1 MPTYQE
7 LINKGRV
14 DGAQQRQY
22 RLGKI
27 QEIQGHTRRP
37 LILYAAN
44 FIKGEQI
51 PNNSID
57 DTDITAFS
65 DLVQGINPPSL
76 DVILHSPGGLA
87 ESAERIV
94 LLLREK
100 FTDVRFI
107 IPHTAYSAATLIA
120 LSGNVVLMDDRSSLG
135 PIDPQVLWQD
145 PNTGAKYFVPTQT
158 IIDGFERARKALKDD
173 SESFQAYLPMLSKL
187 DLHIFEICEN
197 AEKLSRQLAQ
207 TWLANYMFKGQKNA
221 KRKGVKAAKFLSD
234 HRRRLSHRRGITI
247 GTAQKILNIFDMRQ
261 DAKLRDLIWELYCA
275 VEFFIDA
282 SDTAKFYENAYG
294 VSWRRRFTV
303 SQQLAIQLPMPQP
316 PQPPLPPEEPKQ
328 GG

>member
-7 LINKGRV
+7 LINKAGRSP
-14 DGAQQRQY
+14 AEHQQY

-27 QEIQGHTRRP
+27 QEIQSYTGRP

-44 FIKGEQI
+44 FIKGGGI

-65 DLVQGINPPSL
+65 DLVQGVDPPSL
-76 DVILHSPGGLA
+76 DVIHSPGGLA

-94 LLLREK
+94 ALLRQK
-100 FTDVRFI
+100 YNDIRFI

-120 LSGNVVLMDDRSSLG
+120 LSGNIVLMDDRSALG

-158 IIDGFERARKALKDD
+158 IIDGFERARKALKTD
-173 SESFQAYLPMLSKL
+173 SDSFQAYLPMLSKL

-207 TWLANYMFKGQKNA
+207 TWLNNYMFKGHRDA
-221 KRKGVKAAKFLSD
+221 KRRALKAAKFLSD

-247 GTAQKILNIFDMRQ
+247 EAAQKILNVFDMRQ
-261 DAKLRDLIWELYCA
+261 DSKLRDLIWELYCA
-275 VEFFIDA
+275 VEFFIDQT
-282 SDTAKFYENAYG
+282 DTAKFYENGYG
-294 VSWRRRFTV
+294 ASWRRRYAV
-303 SQQLAIQLPMPQP
+303 SQQLAIQLPVPPPTQP
-316 PQPPLPPEEPKQ
+316 PSPPEEPKQ
-328 GG
+328 AI